1 MRNALTLTSLL
12 SLVVVL
18 VACGGARPA
27 VEHPETTTLDDAA
40 AGVHTP
46 ALAALLRES
55 WEAELHED
63 PFLATLLGDHR
74 FDGEVPDLSREAIA
88 RRRQAEADELA
99 RARAIESEILPED
112 RVTYRLFVD
121 VHESAIALHVC
132 EGELWNDSPVSNLV
146 VGLNQIAQLHSF
158 RSAEDVTTYVSRVRG
173 FARMF
178 DQDLANLRAGAAEGR
193 VAPRTTLERLIALV
207 DRTVAS
213 PAEEWTVVTVALES
227 AAELPEADRARLRSE
242 LLAVIESD
250 VRPAMAR
257 FGAGLTADIL
267 PHGRDAAHEG
277 VASMPQ
283 GEACYAANI
292 RHHTSTVRTAA
303 ELHALGE
310 REVAATDARMI
321 ELGHR
326 LFGVSTLPEVIAH
339 LRGDASLGYAT
350 SDAILEDARAR
361 VAAAEARAP
370 EFFAERPEQSCE
382 VVAIPEAEAASAPF
396 AYYFPGAPD
405 GSRGGMFFVNT
416 ADPTSRRR
424 HMLASL
430 TAHEAVPGHHFQ
442 ISIAQTLP
450 DMPAFRR
457 HGSFTAYVEG
467 WGLYAERLADEMGL
481 YHDDLDRLGATDLEA
496 FRSAR
501 LVVDTG
507 MHAMG
512 WSRTQAEDYLR
523 AHTSMPDDLIANEVD
538 RYLNWPG
545 QALAYKVG
553 QIELLALRAEA
564 EAALGDRF
572 DRRAFHALVLGTGA
586 VTMPVLGEVVR
597 AWIAEQSAAPTAG

>member
-1 MRNALTLTSLL
+1 MRNACLVL
-12 SLVVVL
+12 SILL
-18 VACGGARPA
+18 VACGGARPP
-27 VEHPETTTLDDAA
+27 VEHPEATADDAA

-55 WEAELHED
+55 WEAELRED
-63 PFLATLLGDHR
+63 PFLATVLGDHR
-74 FDGEVPDLSREAIA
+74 YDAEVPDLSREAVV
-88 RRRQAEADELA
+88 RRRQVEADELA
-99 RARAIESEILPED
+99 RARAMESEILPSD

-121 VHESAIALHVC
+121 IHESAIALHVC
-132 EGELWNDSPVSNLV
+132 ESELWNDSPMSNPV
-146 VGLNQIAQLHSF
+146 VALNQIAQIHSF
-158 RSAEDVTTYVSRVRG
+158 RSAEDVRTYVARVRG

-178 DQDLANLRAGAAEGR
+178 DQDLENLRAGVASGR
-193 VAPRTTLERLIALV
+193 VAPRTTLERLVALV
-207 DRTVAS
+207 DRTLAAPS
-213 PAEEWTVVTVALES
+213 EEWTVVTAALES
-227 AAELPEADRARLRSE
+227 GEALSEQERTTLRADVLAAIENEL
-242 LLAVIESD
+242 
-250 VRPAMAR
+250 RPAMTR
-257 FGAGLTADIL
+257 FGAGLTADVV
-267 PHGRDAAHEG
+267 PHGRDATHEG
-277 VASMPQ
+277 ISSLPD

-292 RHHTSTVRTAA
+292 RHHTSTPRTAA

-321 ELGHR
+321 ELGQR
-326 LFGVSTLPEVIAH
+326 LFGVATLPEVIAH
-339 LRGDASLGYAT
+339 LRTDEALGYAT
-350 SDAILEDARAR
+350 SEAILEDARAR
-361 VAAAEARAP
+361 VAAAEAAAP
-370 EFFAERPEQSCE
+370 AFFAERPEQTCE
-382 VVAIPEAEAASAPF
+382 VVPIPPAEAAGAGF

-430 TAHEAVPGHHFQ
+430 AAHEAVPGHHFQ
-442 ISIAQTLP
+442 VSIAQTLP

-457 HGSFTAYVEG
+457 NGGFTAYVEG

-481 YHDDLDRLGATDLEA
+481 YRDDLDRLGATDLEA

-507 MHAMG
+507 VHAMG

-523 AHTSMPDDLIANEVD
+523 AHTSMSDDLVVNEVD

-553 QIELLALRAEA
+553 QLELLALRAEA
-564 EAALGDRF
+564 ESALGDRF

-597 AWIAEQSAAPTAG
+597 AWIADFSRS

>member
-1 MRNALTLTSLL
+1 M
-12 SLVVVL
+12 
-18 VACGGARPA
+18 
-27 VEHPETTTLDDAA
+27 EHPHAATTDDAA
-40 AGVHTP
+40 LGVHTP

-55 WEAELHED
+55 WEAELEED

-74 FDGEVPDLSREAIA
+74 FDDRVPDLSREAIA
-88 RRRQAEADELA
+88 HRREVELSELT
-99 RARAIESEILPED
+99 RARAMESEIAPED
-112 RVTYRLFVD
+112 LVTYRLFVD
-121 VHESAIALHVC
+121 IHESAIALHVC
-132 EGELWNDSPVSNLV
+132 ESELWNDSPVSNLV
-146 VGLNQIAQLHSF
+146 VALNQIAQLHSF
-158 RSAEDVTTYVSRVRG
+158 RTADDARTYVARVRG

-178 DQDLANLRAGAAEGR
+178 DQDLDNLRAGAASGR
-193 VAPRTTLERLIALV
+193 VAPRTSLERLIELV
-207 DRTVAS
+207 DRTIAS
-213 PAEEWTVVTVALES
+213 PSSEWTVVTVPLASAEALTED
-227 AAELPEADRARLRSE
+227 ERASLRTE
-242 LLAVIESD
+242 LLAAIESD
-250 VRPAMAR
+250 VRPAIVR

-267 PHGRDAAHEG
+267 PHARDSAHEG
-277 VASMPQ
+277 ISSLPDGA
-283 GEACYAANI
+283 ACYAANI
-292 RHHTSTVRTAA
+292 RHHTSTPRSAE

-310 REVAATDARMI
+310 REVAATDARMV
-321 ELGHR
+321 ELGQR
-326 LFGVSTLPEVIAH
+326 LFGVATLAEVILH
-339 LRGDASLGYAT
+339 LRADDSLGYAT
-350 SDAILEDARAR
+350 GDAILEDARAR

-370 EFFAERPEQSCE
+370 EFFSERPEQACE
-382 VVAIPEAEAASAPF
+382 VVAIPAAEAASAPF

-430 TAHEAVPGHHFQ
+430 AAHEAVPGHHFQ

-457 HGSFTAYVEG
+457 NGGFTAYTEG

-481 YHDDLDRLGATDLEA
+481 YDDLDRLGATDLEA

-507 MHAMG
+507 VHAMG
-512 WSRTQAEDYLR
+512 WSRTQAEDYMR
-523 AHTSMPDDLIANEVD
+523 AHTSMPDDLIVNEVD

-553 QIELLALRAEA
+553 QLELLALRAEA

-572 DRRAFHALVLGTGA
+572 DRREFHALVLGTGA
-586 VTMPVLGEVVR
+586 VTLPVLGEVVR
-597 AWIAEQSAAPTAG
+597 AWIASR